1 MNEVQ
6 EIYLKLL
13 RAALGLNNGER
24 LTVNGECLSEVIRLA
39 AFQGTGPL
47 VYDQLLKLKDVDISA
62 DLRMQMKQQCLQSMM
77 LQQSMAKLLIQAWK
91 ALEKAE
97 IQPVLLKGFGLAQY
111 YPQPHLRQWGDMDIY
126 VGKVNYHKA
135 CGVLRD
141 TFPGVKHMAEEG
153 DDYKHYNFEFGH
165 TVLELHRVSMTFAH
179 PRDRRYYEFLD
190 ECYLTKE
197 GPSFEIDGEL
207 ITTPEETF
215 NIFFVFLHAWHH
227 FIETGMNMK
236 QLSDIAILLHTHKGD
251 IDIERLHEMITRLY
265 LMEAWQQVMWIMVHH
280 LGVPQEECPYYTKK
294 CSKQAE
300 RLFEQ
305 ILIEGSSYRKEEVNA
320 EGAFYLRR
328 KWLTYQ
334 LRLDDSRRVRPY
346 APRYARH
353 MVVADFLHGVE
364 RVLAGK

>member
-1 MNEVQ
+1 
-6 EIYLKLL
+6 
-13 RAALGLNNGER
+13 
-24 LTVNGECLSEVIRLA
+24 
-39 AFQGTGPL
+39 
-47 VYDQLLKLKDVDISA
+47 
-62 DLRMQMKQQCLQSMM
+62 
-77 LQQSMAKLLIQAWK
+77 
-91 ALEKAE
+91 
-97 IQPVLLKGFGLAQY
+97 
-111 YPQPHLRQWGDMDIY
+111 
-126 VGKVNYHKA
+126 
-135 CGVLRD
+135 
-141 TFPGVKHMAEEG
+141 
-153 DDYKHYNFEFGH
+153 
-165 TVLELHRVSMTFAH
+165 
-179 PRDRRYYEFLD
+179 
-190 ECYLTKE
+190 
-197 GPSFEIDGEL
+197 
-207 ITTPEETF
+207 
-215 NIFFVFLHAWHH
+215 
-227 FIETGMNMK
+227 MK

-346 APRYARH
+346 ATRYARH